1 MGLIQ
6 FGRGCCFNCDF
17 CSVRAVTSGKVRYR
31 PVDDV
36 ISEIEES
43 GRRFIGFVDDNIAAD
58 PAKAKEL
65 FRALIPLRIR
75 WVTQISIRFLDDP
88 EFLPLM
94 VRSGCACLQIGLES
108 LNKNSLRQ
116 MKKGWSKTEQYVEK
130 LATIR
135 RHGIPV
141 YGTFLFGYD
150 GDRPEDIDRSV
161 EFAIRQKLFLANF
174 NDLHPYPGTPLY
186 QRLAREG
193 RFTHPQWWIDPTYR
207 FGKAPFSPKGM
218 NAKTLAEGCFTARLK
233 FHSIRSI
240 LLRLLEFKANCRSPL
255 MALFYLITNCASR
268 QDIMQKQW
276 MRLGMKSRQRSVD
289 GVRKKDRQGLSASRL
304 PGEEVP
310 T

>member
-1 MGLIQ
+1 M
-6 FGRGCCFNCDF
+6 
-17 CSVRAVTSGKVRYR
+17 TSGKVRYR